1 MKLPSLV
8 LVLVLVLD
16 PRAHADPPNLQLSH
30 APVRHLRMRAR
41 VAASPSPSPSPSTST
56 ISEPPP
62 TPTSIDTDAMVLRD
76 IREPI
81 SVRFNLGY
89 EVDGTTLTGK
99 PSLGGSVP
107 NVNPGY
113 PDLST
118 IHAYGFGEG
127 YFSTRGVGLPSL
139 STYFASK
146 FQLTQRELVVDPSN
160 PEASSGVVATPPPI
174 ATWFD
179 RSGVITH
186 TAWAELADFLGTK
199 KLAPLRVRA
208 GALYVYG
215 PWVMHIYGALAAWDG
230 KLVHAQVYG
239 GSRVP
244 DYTFAASDQ
253 LLDRAGI
260 GGFAVRTD
268 LRELD
273 RPVPLVLAVEGLGF
287 TRAGENRPSNH
298 AQVEADWRP
307 NRDLALIG
315 QARWLEGDPANEHV
329 QLRARYSEVTNI
341 VIDVT
346 HRHAT
351 DWRWDPSLVGSVASD
366 PLAPKRY
373 LDLGPV
379 LPQYLISA
387 RAGTLIAENVDLYG
401 RFAASTL
408 GGGTPNT
415 LSAFAASYV
424 EGGGALELRLR
435 RTIALGI
442 NSVTRQTDRPKD
454 PLIADAMGVVQ
465 PLAIDTNPGA
475 MGEKGFTELGATM
488 RMNLGAR
495 KFSALVEI
503 YGRYTRYERDYCLD
517 TRCGSF
523 VDTGVP
529 DSDVRG
535 GGRFQVD
542 AWIRD
547 RLRLFA
553 SYDLSS
559 RLAFAPEITGYKSLR
574 LIMEGVY

>member
-1 MKLPSLV
+1 MPK
-8 LVLVLVLD
+8 
-16 PRAHADPPNLQLSH
+16 
-30 APVRHLRMRAR
+30 APDA
-41 VAASPSPSPSPSTST
+41 
-56 ISEPPP
+56 
-62 TPTSIDTDAMVLRD
+62 SIDTEAMYLRD
-76 IREPI
+76 VREPI

-89 EVDGTTLTGK
+89 EVDGTTLTGR
-99 PSLGGSVP
+99 PTLGGSTP

-118 IHAYGFGEG
+118 VHAYGFGEG
-127 YFSTRGVGLPSL
+127 YFSSRGVGVPSL

-160 PEASSGVVATPPPI
+160 PEAIGGQVATPQPI

-179 RSGVITH
+179 RSGLITH
-186 TAWAELADFLGTK
+186 TAWAELADFLPSK

-208 GALYVYG
+208 GTLYVYG
-215 PWVMHIYGALAAWDG
+215 PWMMHIYGALAAWEG
-230 KLVHAQVYG
+230 KLIRAQLYG

-260 GGFAVRTD
+260 GGFSVRAD
-268 LRELD
+268 LRDLETSI
-273 RPVPLVLAVEGLGF
+273 PLVLAAEGLGF
-287 TRAGENRPSNH
+287 TRAGENRPSSH
-298 AQVEADWRP
+298 AQIEADWRP
-307 NRDLALIG
+307 GRDTAVIA
-315 QARWLEGDPANEHV
+315 QARWLEGQPANEHV
-329 QLRARYSEVTNI
+329 QLRTRYGEVTNL
-341 VIDVT
+341 VIDIT

-351 DWRWDPSLVGSVASD
+351 DWRWDPSLVGSAASD

-379 LPQYLISA
+379 VPQYLVSA

-401 RFAASTL
+401 RFAASSIAPGSSDPTM
-408 GGGTPNT
+408 
-415 LSAFAASYV
+415 SASAYAANYL
-424 EGGGALELRLR
+424 EGGGALEVRMR
-435 RTIALGI
+435 RTIALGV
-442 NSVTRQTDRPKD
+442 SGVTRQTNRPTD
-454 PLIADAMGVVQ
+454 PLVSDTPGTPQ
-465 PLAIDTNPGA
+465 PLAIDGNPAA
-475 MGEKGFTELGATM
+475 MGEKGFTELGATL

-495 KFSALVEI
+495 KFSALVEV

-559 RLAFAPEITGYKSLR
+559 KLAFAPEITGYKSLR